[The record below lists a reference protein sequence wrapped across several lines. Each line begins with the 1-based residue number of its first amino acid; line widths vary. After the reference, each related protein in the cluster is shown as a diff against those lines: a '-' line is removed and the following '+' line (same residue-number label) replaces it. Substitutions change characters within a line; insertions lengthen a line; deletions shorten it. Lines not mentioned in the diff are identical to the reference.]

1 MFKEI
6 EKQNCFFKDFFL
18 MKIMSKLIYR
28 FVEDLVIPDSIR
40 DNLFKKR
47 DNEQLKIFA
56 LSIPTLEYPD
66 TYILAGRLLIY
77 VNIKL
82 CPKTIEDY
90 VQILTDV
97 LRPEIKEFILK
108 NSQKINQ
115 VLDETYYENFE
126 KQNILSASA
135 HTIYL
140 LRLSS
145 DEPPIETPCMCNL
158 RQAIE
163 FYHEEGIDRVIECYH
178 ELNDQLY
185 VHASPTRFN
194 ACCKKN
200 QLSSCFLITLGDN
213 IEDIL
218 YTGVG
223 DTGMISKLQGGI
235 GMHLNNIR
243 HSQIGNAGKS
253 GGIMPFTE
261 TFDKNTKCVNQGTKR
276 NGAATL
282 SINIWHIDV
291 IEFTQ
296 ARDNYTHN
304 GVRFKSANT
313 CLFISDLFMERVK
326 QRGKWTVFCPAKAKI
341 NGRQLSGTYGAEF
354 EEIYHM
360 LEEAAPKM
368 QEEFDNFTKEIEKM
382 ELEINSNQDIGEDY
396 IREYHSMVQK
406 RLKMRKNLIEY
417 KVLDAV
423 KLYDLICDMNVKSGQ
438 PYITYR
444 DAANIKNN
452 MMNIGVTEGSN
463 LCVAPE
469 TLILTDKGQYPI
481 IDLIGKK
488 VNVWNGKEFS
498 LVEPKKTA
506 ENQELIKI
514 KFSDNSVLE
523 CTKYH
528 KFYIQ
533 TKYHKV
539 KGDILKSKNVKL
551 LEAQDLEENMKLV
564 KCNYPIVEEGEE
576 LKDAYTNGFFSGDGT
591 YIKYH
596 EEKKNCDYNS
606 LPEKAYCKRHIYL
619 QKNSENSQKCQGIC
633 YEEKPMITLYHDKIK
648 LLENIN
654 YRSKGNIN
662 DNKLTVLL
670 SPDIE
675 EKFFVPINYNL
686 ESKLTWLS
694 GYIDADG
701 CVLKNEDNQSIQITS
716 IREEFLLKIK
726 FMLQTCGCN
735 PKIGMEHE
743 ECERLLPDGK
753 GGKKLYQTKKI
764 YRMVINSNDTQIL
777 LDLGLKT
784 FRLKLEKRKI
794 QRSASKFIKVKEII
808 KTGRISDT
816 YCFTEHKRNAGVF
829 NGIFS
834 SQCLEIMEPTSP
846 KDIASCNLGHINL
859 KRFVSRPPEGVEVT
873 RENLKDYYDFKL
885 LKVAMS
891 KLVENINKVIDHNY
905 YPLDKRDPKD
915 KSKVIKQGKISR
927 PNLANR
933 PIGIGVSG
941 LAEVFALLNLPFDS
955 DLAKYL
961 NKMIFGAM
969 YYYGLE
975 QSHTLAQKHG
985 EYSSFRSGESKIFVK
1000 DKGWQTFKG
1009 SPLSNGFLQ
1018 FDLWQ
1023 SEADYLQSIKRLDT
1037 NIYKLEDNI
1046 PIEPS
1051 QWGEEGSWKD
1061 LRYKITQE
1069 GVYNSMLLAPMPTA
1083 STSQLVRNAEC
1094 FEAHQTLVYSRK
1106 LVHGNITTFS
1116 EPFVE
1121 DMQRLGLWNSEMI
1134 EFIEMDN
1141 GSIRYID
1148 HFIND
1153 NRDYFKDIVWDDS
1166 FKEKVKNLQRIHRGM
1181 YEISQKDIML
1191 MSRQRGIYVDQSQ
1204 SMNIYI
1210 AEPTK
1215 EKMMAVHA
1223 YSSALKLKTGM
1234 YYLRQNPASQTDRF
1248 TVKLEIKDYFNN
1260 LLKKLN
1266 TKVVKK
1272 KKIVCT
1278 DEVCIMCQ

>member
-1 MFKEI
+1 LFKEI

-18 MKIMSKLIYR
+18 MKIMSKLIHQ
-28 FVEDLVIPDSIR
+28 FVEDLVIPDNIR

-82 CPKTIEDY
+82 CPKNIEDY

-97 LRPEIKEFILK
+97 LRPEIKDFILE
-108 NSQKINQ
+108 NAQRINQ
-115 VLDETYYENFE
+115 VLDETYYDNFE

-163 FYHEEGIDRVIECYH
+163 FYHEEGIERVIECYR

-282 SINIWHIDV
+282 SLNIWHIDV

-354 EEIYHM
+354 EEIYHL

-382 ELEINSNQDIGEDY
+382 ELEINSNQDIEESY
-396 IREYHSMVQK
+396 IREYHTMVQK

-452 MMNIGVTEGSN
+452 MSNIGVTEGSN
-463 LCVAPE
+463 L
-469 TLILTDKGQYPI
+469 
-481 IDLIGKK
+481 
-488 VNVWNGKEFS
+488 
-498 LVEPKKTA
+498 
-506 ENQELIKI
+506 
-514 KFSDNSVLE
+514 
-523 CTKYH
+523 
-528 KFYIQ
+528 
-533 TKYHKV
+533 
-539 KGDILKSKNVKL
+539 
-551 LEAQDLEENMKLV
+551 
-564 KCNYPIVEEGEE
+564 
-576 LKDAYTNGFFSGDGT
+576 
-591 YIKYH
+591 
-596 EEKKNCDYNS
+596 
-606 LPEKAYCKRHIYL
+606 
-619 QKNSENSQKCQGIC
+619 
-633 YEEKPMITLYHDKIK
+633 
-648 LLENIN
+648 
-654 YRSKGNIN
+654 
-662 DNKLTVLL
+662 
-670 SPDIE
+670 
-675 EKFFVPINYNL
+675 
-686 ESKLTWLS
+686 
-694 GYIDADG
+694 
-701 CVLKNEDNQSIQITS
+701 
-716 IREEFLLKIK
+716 
-726 FMLQTCGCN
+726 
-735 PKIGMEHE
+735 
-743 ECERLLPDGK
+743 
-753 GGKKLYQTKKI
+753 
-764 YRMVINSNDTQIL
+764 
-777 LDLGLKT
+777 
-784 FRLKLEKRKI
+784 
-794 QRSASKFIKVKEII
+794 
-808 KTGRISDT
+808 
-816 YCFTEHKRNAGVF
+816 
-829 NGIFS
+829 
-834 SQCLEIMEPTSP
+834 CLEIMEPTSP

-905 YPLDKRDPKD
+905 YPLDERDLKD
-915 KSKVIKQGKISR
+915 KSKVIKQGKISK

-969 YYYGLE
+969 YYYGLV
-975 QSHTLAQKHG
+975 QSHALAQKHG
-985 EYSSFRSGESKIFVK
+985 EYSSFRTGECKIFVK
-1000 DKGWQTFKG
+1000 GRGWETFKG

-1023 SEADYLQSIKRLDT
+1023 AEADYLQSIKRLDT
-1037 NIYKLEDNI
+1037 NIYKIEDNI

-1051 QWGEEGSWKD
+1051 QWGEEGSWSD
-1061 LRYKITQE
+1061 LRDKITQE
-1069 GVYNSMLLAPMPTA
+1069 GVYNAMLLAPMPTA

-1153 NRDYFKDIVWDDS
+1153 NRDYFKNIVWDDS

-1181 YEISQKDIML
+1181 YEISQKEIML